1 MFFSP
6 NQENALESE
15 IFLTS
20 TYIRE
25 NKNDRKVNNVLQQL
39 EKSYQIT
46 SKKFEVFIWAGSISN
61 VNLSGKDAL
70 VPASFCLQK
79 WLLLLMMGK
88 GWDSTVTKKPLR
100 PVEIAAQF
108 EG

>member
-1 MFFSP
+1 
-6 NQENALESE
+6 
-15 IFLTS
+15 
-20 TYIRE
+20 
-25 NKNDRKVNNVLQQL
+25 LQQL
-39 EKSYQIT
+39 EKLCQIT

-79 WLLLLMMGK
+79 WLLLMMGK

-100 PVEIAAQF
+100 PVENAAKF